1 MLEHLTQLG
10 LSQESILMT
19 VHIDKKGLMTLPIG
33 KAGDQYDVC
42 PQADGTVLLIP
53 LDKQSLERKMDVEAC
68 LQAMKDD
75 PLTLNVSWDELSQQ
89 TREA

>member
-1 MLEHLTQLG
+1 MLAHLTKPG
-10 LSQESILMT
+10 LTQESLLMT
-19 VHIDKKGLMTLPIG
+19 VHIDEKGLMTLPIG

-75 PLTLNVSWDELSQQ
+75 PLTMNLSWDELSQQ